1 MEYGVPTEYML
12 LPYCVYFIKGFQC
25 DGPNPMHWMA
35 ADYYY
40 VHGKLRHY
48 YGSRNTPL
56 VLRTALLLDTW
67 CKAVRSTSGA
77 VLLLDYTYR
86 VLLVLI
92 FGLLT
97 RGRVR

>member
-67 CKAVRSTSGA
+67 CSVRGCATMYTSYYYSVV
-77 VLLLDYTYR
+77 VL
-86 VLLVLI
+86 
-92 FGLLT
+92 
-97 RGRVR
+97 VRIDWVVRRTAT